1 MARGKRT
8 PEAMKAMREAKAKAQ
23 TQRRATQEALAPL
36 RDRVRALIEAYERT
50 VPFEHARRMNKLL
63 HSVVRAAEIALEE
76 AEKDL
81 AGIILWSPITSFTE
95 DSLDWVP
102 LLSKTLLEFWER
114 YDLIL
119 GRYHPSMSLIEK
131 QDHAFFTTFAG

>member
-1 MARGKRT
+1 MARCKRT

-36 RDRVRALIEAYERT
+36 WERVQALIEEYERT

-63 HSVVRAAEIALEE
+63 HSVVRAAEIALKE

-81 AGIILWSPITSFTE
+81 ARISKGMNPCQPSVLRQR
-95 DSLDWVP
+95 
-102 LLSKTLLEFWER
+102 LSDLLEGF
-114 YDLIL
+114 
-119 GRYHPSMSLIEK
+119 
-131 QDHAFFTTFAG
+131 